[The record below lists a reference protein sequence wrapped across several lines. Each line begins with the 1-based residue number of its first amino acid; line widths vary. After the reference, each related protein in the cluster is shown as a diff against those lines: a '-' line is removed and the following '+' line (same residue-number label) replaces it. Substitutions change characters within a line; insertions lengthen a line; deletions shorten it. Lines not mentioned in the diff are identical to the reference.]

1 MLSPRIGRWASSEED
16 EEMMQHWWASEGDQ
30 RRDTSTHLRQ
40 VRAVVRGGTSQ
51 QGGLAQMVERSLSM
65 REAAGSIP
73 ASSNPRSRSSIRYC
87 SLLLLLLLLQP
98 TLTHLANIWWLP
110 NIHHHPPTQGAEAVL
125 DTVLCSSCCCCCSNQ
140 PHTSR
145 EYLVELLDGRA
156 SSTVA
161 CN

>member
-1 MLSPRIGRWASSEED
+1 
-16 EEMMQHWWASEGDQ
+16 
-30 RRDTSTHLRQ
+30 
-40 VRAVVRGGTSQ
+40 
-51 QGGLAQMVERSLSM
+51 
-65 REAAGSIP
+65 
-73 ASSNPRSRSSIRYC
+73 
-87 SLLLLLLLLQP
+87 LLLLLQP